1 MTIIPSNHHNLFSLS
16 LYFSIIIIPSNHHN
30 SLKLSLITAFT
41 ILLDFGIDPSF
52 SENCHHQI
60 IYSKFDFKIF
70 YPPPYE
76 RTVCHYQQVDRELI
90 KRSLATFD
98 WKNALLNFNPNE
110 KVSVLTTTVLNIVSN
125 FIPNEIVLVN
135 DRNPLWITSKLKS
148 ITQ

>member
-1 MTIIPSNHHNLFSLS
+1 MSLLVLFACMRLFV
-16 LYFSIIIIPSNHHN
+16 LFVLVKFYRKK

-41 ILLDFGIDPSF
+41 ILLDFGIDPSL
-52 SENCHHQI
+52 SKNCHYQI

-76 RTVCHYQQVDRELI
+76 RTVCHYQQVDTELI

-98 WKNALLNFNPNE
+98 WKNALLNFDPNE
-110 KVSVLTTTVLNIVSN
+110 QVSVLTTTVLNIVSN
-125 FIPNEIVLVN
+125 FIPNETVLVN